1 MMDLWVLTLQL
12 IYKQQVSTTLTD
24 MVWNQTPESIESIRI
39 WITNPVIRNT
49 LLQCLIMVVL
59 YQLWCRNVGYQM
71 DYTPTPTK
79 DTDTTDASSKTQIK
93 EYHGIRKDVQ
103 TVLTAESSSFDDRY
117 TAALRYL
124 DALAKPVGSLGV
136 LEKWAA
142 RLSAIQRTIEPNVD
156 VISCLIFAADHG
168 IAAPISEGGEAC
180 SSYPQV
186 VTRHVI
192 ASLSAGTGAASVL
205 SKHHGVP
212 LRVVDVGLVGET
224 SDDGIVTVGSYKLVN
239 GTRNFCKETCTID
252 GGGAMTVK
260 EMEGCIQAGRDALG
274 NWVTECGATV
284 VALGE
289 VGIGNTTSSAAILAV
304 LTENQT
310 SIENVCGFGARLVH
324 DPDPSVLQK
333 KVDIVKRALVL
344 HQFMTPIG
352 DTEPEKK
359 KAASKALAESVL
371 SKLGGAEI
379 ASLVGAI
386 LQASEMNIC
395 VLIDGYICITA
406 ALVAAYLS
414 PDATR
419 VFLFATRSA
428 ELGGYN
434 CALERIQR
442 IGKESSGIPLESPAL
457 DMDLRLGEG
466 TGAVC
471 AVPLVKSAVCLLK
484 EMSTL
489 EDIMNAAG

>member
-1 MMDLWVLTLQL
+1 
-12 IYKQQVSTTLTD
+12 
-24 MVWNQTPESIESIRI
+24 
-39 WITNPVIRNT
+39 
-49 LLQCLIMVVL
+49 
-59 YQLWCRNVGYQM
+59 
-71 DYTPTPTK
+71 
-79 DTDTTDASSKTQIK
+79 
-93 EYHGIRKDVQ
+93 
-103 TVLTAESSSFDDRY
+103 
-117 TAALRYL
+117 
-124 DALAKPVGSLGV
+124 
-136 LEKWAA
+136 
-142 RLSAIQRTIEPNVD
+142 
-156 VISCLIFAADHG
+156 
-168 IAAPISEGGEAC
+168 
-180 SSYPQV
+180 
-186 VTRHVI
+186 
-192 ASLSAGTGAASVL
+192 
-205 SKHHGVP
+205 
-212 LRVVDVGLVGET
+212 
-224 SDDGIVTVGSYKLVN
+224 
-239 GTRNFCKETCTID
+239 
-252 GGGAMTVK
+252 
-260 EMEGCIQAGRDALG
+260 
-274 NWVTECGATV
+274 
-284 VALGE
+284 
-289 VGIGNTTSSAAILAV
+289 V

-344 HQFMTPIG
+344 HQFMTPNGTATTPIG
-352 DTEPEKK
+352 DTGEKNPEN
-359 KAASKALAESVL
+359 AESKALAESVL

-386 LQASEMNIC
+386 LQASEMNIG

-428 ELGGYN
+428 ELAGYN

-442 IGKESSGIPLESPAL
+442 IGKGSSSIPLESPAL

>member
-1 MMDLWVLTLQL
+1 VQYTLGTQ
-12 IYKQQVSTTLTD
+12 
-24 MVWNQTPESIESIRI
+24 NTP
-39 WITNPVIRNT
+39 
-49 LLQCLIMVVL
+49 LQ
-59 YQLWCRNVGYQM
+59 
-71 DYTPTPTK
+71 
-79 DTDTTDASSKTQIK
+79 
-93 EYHGIRKDVQ
+93 
-103 TVLTAESSSFDDRY
+103 
-117 TAALRYL
+117 
-124 DALAKPVGSLGV
+124 
-136 LEKWAA
+136 
-142 RLSAIQRTIEPNVD
+142 
-156 VISCLIFAADHG
+156 
-168 IAAPISEGGEAC
+168 
-180 SSYPQV
+180 
-186 VTRHVI
+186 
-192 ASLSAGTGAASVL
+192 
-205 SKHHGVP
+205 
-212 LRVVDVGLVGET
+212 
-224 SDDGIVTVGSYKLVN
+224 
-239 GTRNFCKETCTID
+239 
-252 GGGAMTVK
+252 
-260 EMEGCIQAGRDALG
+260 
-274 NWVTECGATV
+274 
-284 VALGE
+284 

-344 HQFMTPIG
+344 HQFMTPNG
-352 DTEPEKK
+352 DTGVNAEKK
-359 KAASKALAESVL
+359 TADSKALAESVL

-386 LQASEMNIC
+386 LQASEMNIG

-434 CALERIQR
+434 CALERIQQ
-442 IGKESSGIPLESPAL
+442 IGKGSSSIPLESPAL